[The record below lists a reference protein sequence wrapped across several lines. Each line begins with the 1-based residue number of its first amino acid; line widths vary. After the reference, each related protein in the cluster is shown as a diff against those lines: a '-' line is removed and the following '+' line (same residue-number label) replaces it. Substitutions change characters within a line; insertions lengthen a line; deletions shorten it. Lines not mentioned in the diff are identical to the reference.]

1 MAGFDDPAAGAP
13 PGLAQLVVHLLSPR
27 ADVGGE
33 TVCRHQLPGLFVVI
47 GFVQTD
53 TLGCLG
59 GGLRPF
65 DGDGIEHVFE
75 KLVVIA
81 VGAVVSQADRHP
93 GSLGHDRAFRPFLAL
108 SVGLGPVFPW
118 PSGALVM
125 APSTERKLQSM
136 PTCSSY
142 SKSPSRQNSWNTFA
156 RSHSWKRRWAEELEQ
171 MPVTFR
177 AFHCMPVRKTKR

>member
-13 PGLAQLVVHLLSPR
+13 PRDAQ
-27 ADVGGE
+27 
-33 TVCRHQLPGLFVVI
+33 
-47 GFVQTD
+47 
-53 TLGCLG
+53 
-59 GGLRPF
+59 
-65 DGDGIEHVFE
+65 
-75 KLVVIA
+75 LVVIA

-177 AFHCMPVRKTKR
+177 AFHCMPVRKTKRMAFMALRSGTLGRWQPK